1 MEQASFELPVATV
14 PAAAD
19 RAPLV
24 RRARFLAALGL
35 GWHLVEAAI
44 ALLAGLAAGS
54 IALVGFGADSVVEGA
69 AGVVVL
75 WRFSARREASEAAE
89 RRAQR

>member
-1 MEQASFELPVATV
+1 MPVARV
-14 PAAAD
+14 SAGAD

-24 RRARFLAALGL
+24 RRARYLAALGL

-44 ALLAGLAAGS
+44 APIAGLAAGS

-75 WRFSARREASEAAE
+75 WRFSGRREAPNE
-89 RRAQR
+89 RRAARSG